1 MNAVRRALSHGSVL
15 AFLILLVMYVVY
27 MYSSVDV
34 LTLGNAT
41 DLLNNAAPLVI
52 AATGLTLVIIS
63 GGFDLSIGGVVVL
76 ANVILATHSGST
88 TGSGLRAVAVAVFAG
103 LLVGAVNGVLVAYL
117 RVQSIAATLGT
128 FIMCSGIALVVM
140 PSPGGS
146 VPDFI
151 SPGLNSTLG
160 GRLPVALLVI
170 AGCVVA
176 WIAVKRSRFGV
187 YLFAL
192 GSDERAA
199 VQSGIRTA
207 SVKFRVYLFAGLL
220 YALAGVMLTA
230 QTASGDP
237 NGSALF
243 MVLVFAAV
251 AIGGSRFGG
260 GRGSA
265 LGSIIGAGV
274 LIVLQKMLFA
284 LGVST
289 FYTGIVQGAVLVLA
303 VLIGLVSLSFAPSDD
318 AVVTTSGEDAGDR
331 TGSTRGSN
339 DGGDPVGT
347 TTGGGHVDAH

>member
-1 MNAVRRALSHGSVL
+1 MSAVRRALSHGSVL
-15 AFLILLVMYVVY
+15 AFLILVVMYVVY
-27 MYSSVDV
+27 MYSSIDV

-52 AATGLTLVIIS
+52 AATGLTLVIVS

-88 TGSGLRAVAVAVFAG
+88 TGSGLVAVAVALLAG
-103 LLVGAVNGVLVAYL
+103 MLVGAINGVLIAYL

-128 FIMCSGIALVVM
+128 FIMCSGVALVVM

-170 AGCVVA
+170 AGCVLT
-176 WIAVKRSRFGV
+176 WIAIKRSRFGV
-187 YLFAL
+187 YIFAL
-192 GSDERAA
+192 GSDERSA

-207 SVKFRVYLFAGLL
+207 NVKFRVYLFAGLL
-220 YALAGVMLTA
+220 YALSGVMLTA

-260 GRGSA
+260 GHGSA

-274 LIVLQKMLFA
+274 LVVLQKMLFA

-289 FYTGIVQGAVLVLA
+289 FYTGIVQGAVLILA
-303 VLIGLVSLSFAPSDD
+303 VLIGLVSLSFAPSGDD
-318 AVVTTSGEDAGDR
+318 LEQPP
-331 TGSTRGSN
+331 STRGSN

-347 TTGGGHVDAH
+347 TTGGGHVHER